1 MSNSIGDDQNLKDDL
16 GVKRFRTLR
25 LLFARYNVD
34 YGIII
39 PMPDATP
46 CPSLAS
52 LCDLVLQGIP
62 NPSTRSM
69 YAKALRDFLT
79 WLEAQSE
86 APLTKALVQR
96 HIVFLTARGYA
107 ASSVNQRLA
116 AIRKF
121 VLTATDQGLVAV
133 KHAASILRIQG
144 VRRRGVGTGN
154 WLTTDEA
161 EKLMNAP
168 DPKTPKGK
176 RDRAILGL
184 MVGCGLRRSEVVRLN
199 VEDLQRQEGRWVLLN
214 VIGMRGRTRTVPLPP
229 WAKLA
234 IVRWMEASCISEG
247 PVFRAVGRDGKVG
260 DRQLSAPMI
269 LEIVSGYATELGL
282 KVRPRDLRR
291 TCAKLCR
298 SNGGDLEQ
306 IQMLLGHSS
315 IQITEQYL
323 GTRQDLAKAPNDRIG
338 LRWRTSKKL
347 AS

>member
-1 MSNSIGDDQNLKDDL
+1 MKMIS
-16 GVKRFRTLR
+16 RYAFRLVR

-39 PMPDATP
+39 PMPAATP
-46 CPSLAS
+46 AAPSLAS
-52 LCDLVLQGIP
+52 LCTLVVAGIP

-69 YAKALRDFLT
+69 YRKALRDFLM
-79 WLEAQSE
+79 WLETQGE
-86 APLTKALVQR
+86 APLTKAMVQR
-96 HIVFLTARGYA
+96 HVVFLTARGYA

-133 KHAASILRIQG
+133 KHAAGILRIRG
-144 VRRRGVGTGN
+144 VRQRGVGSGN
-154 WLTTDEA
+154 WLSADEA

-184 MVGCGLRRSEVVRLN
+184 MVGCGLRRSEVVCLN

-214 VIGMRGRTRTVPLPP
+214 VIGMHGRTRRVPLPP

-234 IVRWMEASCISEG
+234 IVRWMEAAGISEG
-247 PVFRAVGRDGKVG
+247 PVFRAVGRDGKSA
-260 DRQLSAPMI
+260 DRRLSAPMI
-269 LEIVSGYATELGL
+269 LEIVSRYATELGL

-298 SNGGDLEQ
+298 SSGGDLEQ

-338 LRWRTSKKL
+338 LRWRTPKRV